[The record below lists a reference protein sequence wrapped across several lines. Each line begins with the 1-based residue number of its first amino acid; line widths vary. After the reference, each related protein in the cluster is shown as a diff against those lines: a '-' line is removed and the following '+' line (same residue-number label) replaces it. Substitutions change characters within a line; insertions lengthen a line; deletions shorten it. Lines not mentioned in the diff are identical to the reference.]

1 MMKKNEL
8 FLIVLAVISM
18 VACGKTG
25 NEGGNLEEG
34 TLTLKKAALSS
45 GQKLSW
51 KEGECVKVFDSKGTV
66 FDTRATQDCEQL
78 KFNSKLKEKPL
89 FILAGPETIRN
100 AGVSGGREFTLESS
114 ALINQSGTLEG
125 GEYLAARTSGSNV
138 TVQHVFGYVCCTLPR
153 DISCKSLELK
163 STVSESLAASKVTVT
178 FDESACPVVSFDKA
192 SSSDRIQTSAHTAG
206 STVWFSIIPGT
217 YSGFEITMVKSD
229 GSRSVSSVAGK
240 YTVKAGDVLDAGE
253 IGGGGSVAATFDGK
267 KVAFVGNSM
276 IYYCGVVVY
285 GGQKSTDTGL
295 FYQLCKQH
303 GWNTTVYD
311 FTWGGKQIYQR
322 LGLDPSDPS
331 LKTFGVED
339 KAITSTV
346 DYVFFCDATLAD
358 NEKYYNSYVELAK
371 VFNKPGVKYYYLVAY
386 YNCNSD
392 PGSIAKVEQIINKFR
407 VQGYDVE
414 LVRWGQLAQDLVQGT
429 YKLQGSNYKYSKT
442 TFQVTQNT
450 GNRHPNP
457 LSGYMCVQTAFTQVT
472 GLSAVGQDYS
482 FCENALYGSDGKKK
496 GYDGFYSNYYVDNS
510 SNFRDIMK
518 DSAEMRR
525 LQAAIDIYAKK

>member
-1 MMKKNEL
+1 MRSR
-8 FLIVLAVISM
+8 LILLAAAIM
-18 VACGKTG
+18 NIAACGKSG
-25 NEGGNLEEG
+25 NEGNSPEEG
-34 TLTLKKAALSS
+34 MLSLKKAALTT
-45 GQKLSW
+45 GQKPTW
-51 KEGECVKVFDSKGTV
+51 KNGDCVKAFDSKGSV
-66 FDTRATQDCEQL
+66 FDTRSGQDCEQL
-78 KFNSKLKEKPL
+78 KVGTGLKEKPF
-89 FILAGPETIRN
+89 FILAGPEAARN
-100 AGVSGGREFTLESS
+100 AGVSGSREFTLDSS
-114 ALINQSGTLEG
+114 ALINQSGVFEDG
-125 GEYLAARTSGSNV
+125 DFVAARTSGSNV
-138 TVQHVFGYVCCTLPR
+138 SLQHVFGYICCTLPK
-153 DISCKSLELK
+153 DVSFKSVELK
-163 STVSESLAASKVTVT
+163 STASETIAASKVTIG
-178 FDESACPVVSFDKA
+178 FDESAFPTVSFDKA
-192 SSSDRIQTSAHTAG
+192 CSSSCIQVSGPTPG

-217 YSGFEITMVKSD
+217 YNGFEINLLKSD
-229 GSRSVSSVAGK
+229 GTKSVFPVAGK

-253 IGGGGSVAATFDGK
+253 AGGGSSAEATFNGK

-276 IYYCGVVVY
+276 IYYCGAVVY

-311 FTWGGKQIYQR
+311 FTWSGKQIYQR
-322 LGLDPSDPS
+322 LGLDPADPS

-339 KAITSTV
+339 RAITSTV

-358 NEKYYNSYVELAK
+358 KEKYYNSYVELAK

-392 PGSIAKVEQIINKFR
+392 PGSITKVENILNKFR

-414 LVRWGQLAQDLVQGT
+414 LVRWGQLADDLVKGT

-518 DSAEMRR
+518 DPAEMRR
-525 LQAAIDIYAKK
+525 LQAAIDVYAKK

>member
-1 MMKKNEL
+1 MG
-8 FLIVLAVISM
+8 LA
-18 VACGKTG
+18 ACGKTE
-25 NEGGNLEEG
+25 NEGNAQDEG
-34 TLTLKKAALSS
+34 ALILKKAALSTE
-45 GQKLSW
+45 QQTTW
-51 KEGECVKVFDSKGTV
+51 KKGECVKVSDSTGSV
-66 FDTRATQDCEQL
+66 YDTRAGQDCEQL
-78 KFNSKLKEKPL
+78 KVNTGLKEKP
-89 FILAGPETIRN
+89 FYILAGPETVRD
-100 AGVSGGREFTLESS
+100 AGIPEPGTFTIESS
-114 ALINQSGTLEG
+114 SLINQPGTFEG
-125 GEYLAARTSGSNV
+125 CDFLAARTSRNNINL
-138 TVQHVFGYVCCTLPR
+138 QHIFGFVCCTLPQ

-163 STVSESLAASKVTVT
+163 STASEALAASKITIG
-178 FDESACPVVSFDKA
+178 FDESAFPAVSIDKTC
-192 SSSDRIQTSAHTAG
+192 SSDCIQTMDPTPG
-206 STVWFSIIPGT
+206 STVCFSVIPGT
-217 YSGFEITMVKSD
+217 YRGFEISVVNANGSKS
-229 GSRSVSSVAGK
+229 VFPIEGK
-240 YTVKAGDVLDAGE
+240 FDIKAGDVFDAGE
-253 IGGGGSVAATFDGK
+253 INGGSPAENTFNGK

-276 IYYCGVVVY
+276 IYYCGAVVY
-285 GGQKSTDTGL
+285 GNPKSTDTGL
-295 FYQLCKQH
+295 FYQLCKKH

-311 FTWGGKQIYQR
+311 FTWSGKQIYQR
-322 LGLDPSDPS
+322 LGLDPNDPS

-339 KAITSTV
+339 RAITSTV

-392 PGSIAKVEQIINKFR
+392 PGSIAAVEKIINKFR

-429 YKLQGSNYKYSKT
+429 YKLQGSNYKYTKT

-457 LSGYMCVQTAFTQVT
+457 LSGYLCVQTAFTQVT

-482 FCENALYGSDGKKK
+482 FCETALYGSDGKKK
-496 GYDGFYSNYYVDNS
+496 GYDGFYNTYYVDNS

-518 DSAEMRR
+518 DTAEMQR